1 MQLPRYEY
9 GDAELVS
16 FLSDFSH
23 SVGQLGGQQHRSFVA
38 SQRDEPGIT
47 RAAVPLLARKGVT
60 ALSVGVDWASPAPK
74 LPRAFVWRD
83 EASSTELVVAWHNYG
98 YGGGGS
104 GRQGYNNPNATSPG
118 GYYPDYPDGV
128 PIQPNNASGP
138 DKCGSAPPHG
148 QKCNSTLT
156 VKGLKHALALFVSD
170 DNSGQCSSLQPLR
183 WPKLDDTAV
192 HHLRAPAAQTML
204 SSIGSVRFFPSK
216 VYADVCNI
224 DESAPIL
231 NTGPPTLGQLS
242 HYYAEVHK
250 MFPNVKQVLSSTFE
264 EFFVELDKVKHV
276 LPVVTK
282 EIGDTWVDTP
292 PSDPLLAAQFRAVMR
307 ARSRCVRDQPAVC
320 NGKKDAL
327 NALTH

>member
-138 DKCGSAPPHG
+138 DKCGSAPAHG

-170 DNSGQCSSLQPLR
+170 DNSG
-183 WPKLDDTAV
+183 
-192 HHLRAPAAQTML
+192 
-204 SSIGSVRFFPSK
+204 
-216 VYADVCNI
+216 
-224 DESAPIL
+224 
-231 NTGPPTLGQLS
+231 PPTLGQLS
-242 HYYAEVHK
+242 HYYAEVHR

-327 NALTH
+327 IALTH